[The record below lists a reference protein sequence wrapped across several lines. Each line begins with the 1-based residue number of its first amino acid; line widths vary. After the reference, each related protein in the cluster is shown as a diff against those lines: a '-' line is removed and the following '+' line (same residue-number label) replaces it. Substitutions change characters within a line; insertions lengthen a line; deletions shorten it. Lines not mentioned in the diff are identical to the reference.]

1 MKKVFLATIVALVAF
16 SSCKKSKV
24 EDEKKPVEKTIVG
37 SWFSGGDN
45 VAPLLA
51 NHLKI
56 DSVVANFLSNNTYKV
71 FSYTKGTP
79 TEFTGIYTQTKP
91 ESGTIWN
98 IKLEQSKP
106 IAVTSEGIFE
116 ITEAGGTFK
125 MTYEVVQ
132 TEPSIGVTPP
142 TVKDGFGSSGGGK
155 LGKTNVQKYV
165 KR

>member
-45 VAPLLA
+45 VAPLLVTFE
-51 NHLKI
+51 I
-56 DSVVANFLSNNTYKV
+56 DSVVANFMSNNTYKV

-79 TEFTGIYTQTKP
+79 TQYTGTYTQTKP
-91 ESGTIWN
+91 ETGTIWN

-106 IAVTSEGIFE
+106 SAITSEGIFE
-116 ITEAGGTFK
+116 ITEAGGTLK

-132 TEPSIGVTPP
+132 TEPSMQLTPP
-142 TVKDGFGSSGGGK
+142 TVKDGFGSSNGGK